1 MSKFKKYEKYKNAN
15 VNWIYSIPSHWEILP
30 NRAIFSE
37 RITKNCA
44 NEQLLSVTIKK
55 GVIKQTQLLEDS
67 SKKDSS
73 NEDKSKYKLVRINDI
88 AYNKMRMW
96 QGAVGFSEY
105 QGIVSPAY
113 IILKPHKNINSK
125 YYHYLFRSPLYIQYS
140 YNYSYG
146 ICDDQLSLRYKDF
159 STMYSVIPPIE
170 EQKKIVQFIEYKE
183 KQINKLIKKQKLL
196 IELLEEKKKTLITE
210 VVTKGLDKNVPM
222 KESGVDWIGKI
233 PQNWKVRRTKY
244 VATSFEKGS
253 GITKDDVILDG
264 DIQCIRYGEIY
275 SKYDIKADK
284 CFSKT
289 NIDKISSPR
298 HIFNGDILFAGTG
311 ELVEEIGKNIV
322 YIGHESCLAGGDII
336 IMKHKQNPMFL
347 NYALNSNYAQSQK
360 SFGKVKLK
368 VVHISAN
375 NIGNIRIVIPSL
387 EEQQEIVEYLDN
399 KCFCINKIILGKENI
414 ITKLEEYRKNLISN
428 VITGQIDVRDY
439 EIPATDDNID
449 LDEIENL
456 SDDDTEII
464 SEVEYANC

>member
-1 MSKFKKYEKYKNAN
+1 MSRFKKYERYKNAN
-15 VNWIYSIPSHWEILP
+15 VNWIDSIPSHWDILP

-44 NEQLLSVTIKK
+44 DEQLLSVTIKN

-73 NEDKSKYKLVRINDI
+73 NEDKSKYKLVKINDI

-96 QGAVGFSEY
+96 QGSVGFSEY

-140 YNYSYG
+140 HNYSYG

-159 STMYSVIPPIE
+159 STMYSIIPSIE
-170 EQKKIVQFIEYKE
+170 EQEKIVQFIEYKE
-183 KQINKLIKKQKLL
+183 KQINKLIRKQKRL
-196 IELLEEKKKTLITE
+196 IELLQEKKKTIITE
-210 VVTKGLDKNVPM
+210 VVTKGLDKNAPM
-222 KESGVDWIGKI
+222 KDSGIEWVGKVPAHWRVI
-233 PQNWKVRRTKY
+233 RTKY
-244 VATSFEKGS
+244 VATSFEKGN

-275 SKYDIKADK
+275 SKYDVKADK
-284 CFSKT
+284 CFSRT
-289 NIDKISSPR
+289 NINKISSPKY
-298 HIFNGDILFAGTG
+298 IFNGDILFAGTG

-322 YIGHESCLAGGDII
+322 YTGNESCLAGGDII
-336 IMKHKQNPMFL
+336 ILKHKQNAMFL
-347 NYALNSNYAQSQK
+347 NYSLNSNYAQSQK

-375 NIGNIRIVIPSL
+375 NIGNIRIAIPPL
-387 EEQQEIVEYLDN
+387 EEQQKIVEYLDS
-399 KCFCINKIILGKENI
+399 KCFAINKIISGKENI
-414 ITKLEEYRKNLISN
+414 ITKLEEYKKSLISSA
-428 VITGQIDVRDY
+428 VTGQIDIRDY
-439 EIPATDDNID
+439 EIKDIIEDDT
-449 LDEIENL
+449 IEQVTEENNL
-456 SDDDTEII
+456 SE